1 MDKFWLF
8 CYKKSFNLYNFWIK
22 FICIEFGLVFLIV
35 DLNVWLDFLC
45 MIFVIL
51 KIFRNNLYCVWI
63 NSVFVC
69 VFIGFLLCWMLI
81 KFFNFLNKF
90 FKSIVYIDIE
100 YMYCIGIY
108 SILYFLYIDIELVF
122 VICCDGKFL
131 WWCV

>member
-1 MDKFWLF
+1 
-8 CYKKSFNLYNFWIK
+8 
-22 FICIEFGLVFLIV
+22 
-35 DLNVWLDFLC
+35 
-45 MIFVIL
+45 
-51 KIFRNNLYCVWI
+51 
-63 NSVFVC
+63 
-69 VFIGFLLCWMLI
+69 MLI

-131 WWCV
+131 

>member
-1 MDKFWLF
+1 MCVYL
-8 CYKKSFNLYNFWIK
+8 
-22 FICIEFGLVFLIV
+22 LVF
-35 DLNVWLDFLC
+35 
-45 MIFVIL
+45 
-51 KIFRNNLYCVWI
+51 
-63 NSVFVC
+63 
-69 VFIGFLLCWMLI
+69 CWMLI

-131 WWCV
+131 